1 MVGARALFTAAG
13 VTASAVALAPAAS
26 ADDPAPPGCQTDRVG
41 VFGTQFRTI
50 CDDPKAPDGSWQR
63 TRKVVMPGQRFL
75 VTTNVYTVTADTIPP
90 GEPGHIE

>member
-1 MVGARALFTAAG
+1 
-13 VTASAVALAPAAS
+13 
-26 ADDPAPPGCQTDRVG
+26 

>member
-1 MVGARALFTAAG
+1 MKKPLGVVVAVFAALMFSP
-13 VTASAVALAPAAS
+13 SAH
-26 ADDPAPPGCQTDRVG
+26 ADDPVPPGCQTDRVG

-63 TRKVVMPGQRFL
+63 TRKIIMPGQRAL
-75 VTTNVYTVTADTIPP
+75 AMTSIYTVTADTIPD